1 MNSEDQTPH
10 AIHRS
15 LWTLWVIAVVG
26 LPFLSLALAF
36 VMHLLTSLVLAVHY
50 QRAQLQ
56 SHTLHP
62 SKSIATALLFAGWMT
77 MWALLLAGC
86 NPRFP

>member
-1 MNSEDQTPH
+1 MNSENHTPH
-10 AIHRS
+10 ATHRI
-15 LWTLWVIAVVG
+15 LWITWAIAVLG

-36 VMHLLTSLVLAVHY
+36 VMHLLTSLVLAIHY
-50 QRAQLQ
+50 HRTQ
-56 SHTLHP
+56 SEFHSKLP